1 MNSNETKKEN
11 GCVYTPPELVKEV
24 LDAAGYVVTEDLAS
38 KTILEPSCGDGAFL
52 VEIAS
57 RLVESIYM
65 RTSPSDI
72 AQIGEKIHTAL
83 SNCIMAIEID
93 GSALETAKYRVL
105 NILKERYGYILDDE
119 THIFDRWHIG
129 DAIKYLNDTGETF
142 DFVVGNPPYVRIH
155 NVNDIDTLRDIPW
168 CSKGMTDMF
177 YAFYYIGL
185 HHLTDSGTLAYIAP
199 STWMMAQSGT
209 VMREELY
216 RNGNIKTVIDHE
228 NDQLFDG
235 ITAYVAT
242 VVLTA
247 KRNEYIDYDSASTAK
262 FRIPQCDA
270 WINGKF
276 MPMKDN
282 LAHEKLVE
290 ITSGIFNDDNV
301 LVRTGFQTGN
311 DKVFLD
317 KYNRF
322 PDSMKINVIKASTG
336 DTTNKMFF
344 PYDNDLNLIQ
354 LDKVNQTCI
363 DEGKQPI
370 NDMKTIMLK
379 RSGINESNWWG
390 FARAQAISAVPVDKI
405 TIPSMFIPGKLGKIA
420 EAPAGTGVY
429 SRGYYVTGMTI
440 DEVYSAL
447 SNRWFSLYAKA
458 FGRRKRG
465 GYLAVSGSDMQIY
478 LRWYKCRYASTKE
491 NSD

>member
-11 GCVYTPPELVKEV
+11 GCVYTPPELAKEV

-57 RLVESIYM
+57 RLAESIRM
-65 RTSPSDI
+65 RMPSSDI
-72 AQIGEKIHTAL
+72 NEINNKIYTAL
-83 SNCIMAIEID
+83 SNCIIAIEID
-93 GSALETAKYRVL
+93 SFALETAKHRIL
-105 NILKERYGYILDDE
+105 NMLKERYGYVSIDDM
-119 THIFDRWHIG
+119 HVFDRWHAG
-129 DAIKYLNDTGETF
+129 DAIKYLSDIDETF
-142 DFVVGNPPYVRIH
+142 DFVVGNPPYVRLH
-155 NVNDIDTLRDIPW
+155 NVHDIDTLRDIPW

-185 HHLTDSGTLAYIAP
+185 HHLTEHGTLAYIAP

-209 VMREELY
+209 AMREELY
-216 RNGNIKTVIDHE
+216 RNGNIKAIIDHE

-276 MPMKDN
+276 MPVNDKLTHD
-282 LAHEKLVE
+282 KLVE
-290 ITSGIFNDDNV
+290 ITNGILKNNTIF
-301 LVRTGFQTGN
+301 VRTGFQTGN
-311 DKVFLD
+311 DEIFLD
-317 KYNRF
+317 EDNRF

-336 DTTNKMFF
+336 DATKTMFF
-344 PYDNDLNLIQ
+344 PYDDDLNLIP
-354 LDKVNQTCI
+354 LEKVNQACI
-363 DEGKQPI
+363 DDGKQPI
-370 NDMKTIMLK
+370 NDMKTVMMK
-379 RSGINESNWWG
+379 RSGINENNWWG
-390 FARAQAISAVPVDKI
+390 FARTQAISAVTVDKV
-405 TIPSMFIPGKLGKIA
+405 TIPSMFIPGELGKIA
-420 EAPAGTGVY
+420 EAPASTGVY

-440 DEVYSAL
+440 DEVHSAL
-447 SNRWFSLYAKA
+447 SNRWFSAYAKA

-465 GYLAVSGSDMQIY
+465 GYLAVSGSDMQMY